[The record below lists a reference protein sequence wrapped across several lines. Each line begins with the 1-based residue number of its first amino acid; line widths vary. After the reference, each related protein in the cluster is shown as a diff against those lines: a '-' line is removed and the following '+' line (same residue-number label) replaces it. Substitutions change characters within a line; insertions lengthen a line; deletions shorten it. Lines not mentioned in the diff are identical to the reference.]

1 MAGNEEVTMKDL
13 LENLSLFGTL
23 IGLGAIWFVIPT
35 LVVFPLMY
43 RLKKGEWRF
52 PCNFVDVITICSVC
66 ILWVKFADN
75 DALGR
80 GLGLF
85 ADLIAIGFVYGILFL
100 IRALF
105 LWRNIRN
112 RMMASILTLVL
123 SDLVMLL
130 LGMTGIMG
138 KE

>member
-1 MAGNEEVTMKDL
+1 MKDL

-23 IGLGAIWFVIPT
+23 IGLGAIWFVLPT

-43 RLKKGEWRF
+43 RLKKGEWHF

-66 ILWVKFADN
+66 ILWGKFAHD

-80 GLGLF
+80 GLGLLC
-85 ADLIAIGFVYGILFL
+85 DLIAIGFAYGFLFM

-112 RMMASILTLVL
+112 RMIASVLTLVL
-123 SDLVMLL
+123 SDAVMLL
-130 LGMTGIMG
+130 LAITGIMG